1 MGSSKRQTVGYHYR
15 WAKHY
20 GWCLPVDAVLAM
32 KFGGV
37 LGWIGRLTG
46 NARVSINRP
55 DLWGGESEQGG
66 VVGEIDV
73 EFGGDDQEINS
84 YLAEV
89 FGPKQSGNRGIL
101 STVFRGGRYG
111 AYVPNPKPMAL
122 KVERIFADWKDGEVW
137 YPERARVTLVAPQSA
152 AFYFA
157 LDDSGS
163 MLEMTPNGKTR
174 LANMQDAVG
183 QVLTFIQANLIEAGA
198 VVDICIVRYSG
209 SASTMTRRGVSVGDM
224 PALKAFAAG
233 GSGSGNYTNFAA
245 GCAPMTGFYGS
256 VPGDM
261 RRLAFF
267 ITDGEP
273 NNPAG
278 DPPGTVAQAARAIID
293 AISPRVSVHGI
304 NIDLSDTTYTDMVD
318 NTGGA
323 EVVAGGEP
331 GALVDAVARVFSGT
345 NGMNPAHI
353 VYDAITYLKGHP
365 VAMIN
370 DENFRAAADR
380 FYSEGFGLCTRYDA
394 SQETPDQFIERICRV
409 AGANCQPSR
418 VDGLW
423 RLDPVRDDYDPQSL
437 PVITEVDIDMAR
449 LRYEPAVPVE
459 MANSVRVEWY
469 DPSSDEDRITPSDP
483 ALGHVRAVGG
493 VIEQTRQYREIPA
506 EALALRIARRDRTV
520 MSVPVDRYTLP
531 LKRNRRDLLLGNPVR
546 LQLPSIG
553 VAETV
558 VRVGKA
564 ESGTHIEGGLTVTAA
579 QVAAHLP
586 STVHIQPSPSE
597 WVPPDYTPVPSPH
610 QVAFE
615 LPYVALAA
623 ALPPGELQALTE
635 DAGFAA
641 VAASRPPTGTNFV
654 LATAAGSN
662 VLAEAGTFDWCPSA
676 VVVEAADHMGTGFT
690 LAGGSLLDRVAAG
703 SWALWEGADGEFE
716 IVRVDQLEDGLV
728 LGRGCADT
736 PPIEHPAG
744 SRIWFCGEWL
754 AADEQQYVGGETI
767 QLRTLTRTS
776 HGQLR
781 AQDATALEVAL
792 EDRQA
797 RPYPPANVTINGMWP
812 VVGVQAG
819 NIVVEWNHRD
829 RVLQADQLLEWGASS
844 VGPELGTE
852 YFVRAFDAISDML
865 LLEGDPVDGT
875 TYSFD
880 LEWTGQMRVEV
891 VSLRDGLECW
901 RAPTVEFAYENSEF
915 QVFAG
920 SGTFTVPAGVTA
932 VDVVVVGGGG
942 GGGSRQGGGGGG
954 GGVVVSTVSVTP
966 EDTIAV
972 VVGDGGAGGTS
983 GGRGSNGQ
991 SSQFGVIAAL
1001 GGGGGG
1007 GRTSNNA
1014 GSPGGSGGGGGATS
1028 SISTSSGGSGAAG
1041 EGNAGGSGKTDQISL
1056 VVYPA
1061 GGGGGGA
1068 GSAGESVDMAGGVS
1082 NGGDG
1087 GVGVQFAQFSA
1098 YGDGGW
1104 FAGGGGGGAGS
1115 GLTEGGGPV
1124 AQYGG
1129 SGGKGGGGAGKSV
1142 DEDGF
1147 VAHGDPGLPNTGG
1160 GGGASSDGAST
1171 GGPGGSGIVI
1181 VSWPAGRLPPTVSAR
1196 RAITVTV

>member
-73 EFGGDDQEINS
+73 EFGGDDQEPNS

-137 YPERARVTLVAPQSA
+137 YPERAGVGMNVQGNVAL
-152 AFYFA
+152 YFA
-157 LDDSGS
+157 LDLSGS
-163 MLEMTPNGKTR
+163 MAELTDNGQTR
-174 LANMQDAVG
+174 LQNMVAALH
-183 QVLTFIQANLIEAGA
+183 QVLDLLQPPPD
-198 VVDICIVRYSG
+198 VPSDIDVCFVGYAA
-209 SASTMTRRGVSVGDM
+209 SATSITRRNLTGAGIADLRQWLDTRTASGATDFPSGM
-224 PALKAFAAG
+224 SALTSFFG
-233 GSGSGNYTNFAA
+233 G
-245 GCAPMTGFYGS
+245 APGKGQM
-256 VPGDM
+256 V
-261 RRLAFF
+261 FF
-267 ITDGEP
+267 LTDGIP
-273 NNPAG
+273 TGGLAN
-278 DPPGTVAQAARAIID
+278 AQAAA
-293 AISPRVSVHGI
+293 ALLSEHPAASAYGI
-304 NIDLSDTTYTDMVD
+304 NIDLEDTTYTAVATNGSPDRVPVVS
-318 NTGGA
+318 GGNA
-323 EVVAGGEP
+323 A
-331 GALVDAVARVFSGT
+331 ALVEIIMARVASQS
-345 NGMNPAHI
+345 GMNPAHI
-353 VYDAITYLKGHP
+353 IYDAITYLKGHP

-370 DENFRAAADR
+370 DAKFRAAADR

-437 PVITEVDIDMAR
+437 PVITEADIDMAG

-493 VIEQTRQYREIPA
+493 VIEQTRQYREIPT

-564 ESGTHIEGGLTVTAA
+564 EGGTHIEGGLTVTAA

-586 STVHIQPSPSE
+586 SAVHIQPSPSE

-623 ALPPGELQALTE
+623 ALPPAELQALTE
-635 DAGFAA
+635 DAGFAG
-641 VAASRPPTGTNFV
+641 VAATRPPTGTNFV

-662 VLAEAGTFDWCPSA
+662 ALAEAGTFDWCPSA
-676 VVVEAADHMGTGFT
+676 VVVEAADRMGTGFT
-690 LAGGSLLDRVAAG
+690 LAGGSLLDRVTTG
-703 SWALWEGADGEFE
+703 SWALWEGAGGEFE

-776 HGQLR
+776 HGQLHPD
-781 AQDATALEVAL
+781 DATPLAIKLD
-792 EDRQA
+792 DRAA
-797 RPYPPANVTINGMWP
+797 RPYPPADVQLNGQRFPSVANTDLVFTWT
-812 VVGVQAG
+812 
-819 NIVVEWNHRD
+819 HRD
-829 RVLQADQLLEWGASS
+829 RLQQADQLIDQLAGSI
-844 VGPELGTE
+844 GPE
-852 YFVRAFDAISDML
+852 
-865 LLEGDPVDGT
+865 PGT
-875 TYSFD
+875 TYTVRLTS
-880 LEWTGQMRVEV
+880 E
-891 VSLRDGLECW
+891 DGALLLAE
-901 RAPTVEFAYENSEF
+901 RT
-915 QVFAG
+915 
-920 SGTFTVPAGVTA
+920 
-932 VDVVVVGGGG
+932 DV
-942 GGGSRQGGGGGG
+942 
-954 GGVVVSTVSVTP
+954 
-966 EDTIAV
+966 
-972 VVGDGGAGGTS
+972 
-983 GGRGSNGQ
+983 
-991 SSQFGVIAAL
+991 
-1001 GGGGGG
+1001 
-1007 GRTSNNA
+1007 
-1014 GSPGGSGGGGGATS
+1014 
-1028 SISTSSGGSGAAG
+1028 AG
-1041 EGNAGGSGKTDQISL
+1041 EGVTIPL
-1056 VVYPA
+1056 
-1061 GGGGGGA
+1061 
-1068 GSAGESVDMAGGVS
+1068 
-1082 NGGDG
+1082 
-1087 GVGVQFAQFSA
+1087 
-1098 YGDGGW
+1098 
-1104 FAGGGGGGAGS
+1104 
-1115 GLTEGGGPV
+1115 
-1124 AQYGG
+1124 
-1129 SGGKGGGGAGKSV
+1129 
-1142 DEDGF
+1142 
-1147 VAHGDPGLPNTGG
+1147 
-1160 GGGASSDGAST
+1160 SDVNAST
-1171 GGPGGSGIVI
+1171 AHVSVFSELGGIASLHAVEWIIEIPIDPIQFKFPDKTYTPPDSG
-1181 VSWPAGRLPPTVSAR
+1181 
-1196 RAITVTV
+1196 AINFQFQEAP